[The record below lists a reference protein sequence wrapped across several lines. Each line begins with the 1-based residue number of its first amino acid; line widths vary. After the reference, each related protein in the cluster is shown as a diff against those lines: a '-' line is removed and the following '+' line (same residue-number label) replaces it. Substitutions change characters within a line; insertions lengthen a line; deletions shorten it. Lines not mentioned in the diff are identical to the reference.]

1 MSRNLAA
8 TAQCTSRG
16 AELFRSLNPAAE
28 YATGLCV
35 GWQGALISAHKTN
48 GWTLLMYSYMKG
60 DAHSARLVR
69 VRRQSTPAALTMLLP
84 SYLYSRRTA
93 VRCVH
98 HIDWVGGAV
107 LDARSCSD
115 MVRISATE
123 TATVRPPC
131 I

>member
-1 MSRNLAA
+1 
-8 TAQCTSRG
+8 
-16 AELFRSLNPAAE
+16 
-28 YATGLCV
+28 
-35 GWQGALISAHKTN
+35 
-48 GWTLLMYSYMKG
+48 MYSYMKG

-115 MVRISATE
+115 MLPVSDVLLYSGCS
-123 TATVRPPC
+123 TVLRLPGTRM
-131 I
+131 